1 MITNTFEL
9 LTDTRDKINSI
20 LLSVNAKRDFWL
32 ADANLAPAVYGG
44 GTSAASAGTEVAS
57 SSESGGGH

>member
-1 MITNTFEL
+1 MISNTFEL

-32 ADANLAPAVYGG
+32 AEANLAPAIYGG
-44 GTSAASAGTEVAS
+44 FSSASGNSDVAATSEG
-57 SSESGGGH
+57 SGSGH